1 MSKNIVFMGTP
12 EYAAKILQGLIQNSF
27 NVLAVI
33 TQQDKA
39 VGRKQILVQSAV
51 KTFALKHNLKVLTPK
66 SLKDEVFQEELKC
79 LDIDFIIVAAYGKIL
94 PKSILELAP
103 CINLHA
109 SLLPKYRGASPIQS
123 AILNAD
129 EKSGV
134 CTMLMDEG
142 LDTGAILQSLECD
155 IKDKNALLV
164 FEELGKLA
172 TKLCVKTLNEFQSLR
187 PQIQDESKASFCT
200 KIKKEN
206 GLIDIK
212 EQKARDIYQKYL
224 AFYNWPQIFLNNGL
238 KFIEIELVN
247 EDEKHQAAQILSLEK
262 DAFLLAC
269 KNGVLRIKKLQEAGK
284 KVLDARTYLNGKRLK
299 SGDYLY

>member
-1 MSKNIVFMGTP
+1 MKNVVFMGTP
-12 EYAAKILQGLIQNSF
+12 PYAARILEELIKNQF
-27 NVLAVI
+27 NITAVI

-39 VGRKQILVQSAV
+39 VGRKQILTQSAV
-51 KTFALKHNLKVLTPK
+51 KTLALKYNLKVLTPK
-66 SLKDEVFQEELKC
+66 NLKDEAFEELLRS
-79 LDIDFIIVAAYGKIL
+79 LDIDFIVVAAYGKIL

-129 EKSGV
+129 ETSGV
-134 CTMLMDEG
+134 CTMLMNEG
-142 LDTGAILQSLECD
+142 LDTGAILQSFELD
-155 IKDKNALLV
+155 IKDKHASLV
-164 FEELGKLA
+164 FEELGELA
-172 TKLCVKTLNEFQSLR
+172 AKLCVKTLNEFKSIR

-200 KIKKEN
+200 KIKKED

-212 EQKARDIYQKYL
+212 EQNASCIYQKYL
-224 AFYNWPQIFLNNGL
+224 AFSSWPQIFLQNGL
-238 KFIEIELVN
+238 KLVEIELVSK
-247 EDEKHQAAQILSLEK
+247 DEKHQGAQILSLEK

-269 KNGVLRIKKLQEAGK
+269 KSGVLRIKKLQEAGK

-299 SGDYLY
+299 SGDCLY